1 MHTETNPGKIFS
13 QAYDYLPKIEFNN
26 GWVTDDEYY
35 DNIHGK
41 VILEPGELKA
51 SFDAYANKRLI
62 FVGTR
67 LGVICIYDKY
77 PNQENNGFYHVNVPD
92 CRNKLL
98 QALIP
103 APTIG
108 KRDMVMLLGSWER
121 YENNIGHKIE
131 EIFEQMK
138 EFA

>member
-13 QAYDYLPKIEFNN
+13 QAYNYLPKIEFNN
-26 GWVTDDEYY
+26 DWVTDDEYY

-62 FVGTR
+62 FIGTR

-98 QALIP
+98 QSLIP
-103 APTIG
+103 SPTIG